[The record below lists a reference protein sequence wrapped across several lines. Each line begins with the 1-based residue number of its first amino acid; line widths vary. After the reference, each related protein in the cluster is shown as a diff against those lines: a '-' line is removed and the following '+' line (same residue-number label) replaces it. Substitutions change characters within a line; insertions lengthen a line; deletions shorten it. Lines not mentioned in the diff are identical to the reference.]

1 MSRLT
6 DEEWDSAFERMKI
19 FRDQMAR
26 EFGCSS
32 IVIAAARECDVDGET
47 GNSHLITRRGS
58 VYECM
63 GLVKLAEV
71 EMLED
76 IDAAKK
82 GL

>member
-6 DEEWDSAFERMKI
+6 DEEWETVIERMKI
-19 FRDQMAR
+19 FRDQMVR

-32 IVIAAARECDVDGET
+32 IVIAAACECDVDGEI
-47 GNSHLITRRGS
+47 GNSHRITRRGS
-58 VYECM
+58 IYECM

-76 IDAAKK
+76 ISAVKNE
-82 GL
+82 G

>member
-6 DEEWDSAFERMKI
+6 DEEWETVIERMKI
-19 FRDQMAR
+19 FRNQMVR

-32 IVIAAARECDVDGET
+32 IVIAAACECDVDGEI
-47 GNSHLITRRGS
+47 GNSHRITRRGS
-58 VYECM
+58 IYECM

-76 IDAAKK
+76 ISAVKNE
-82 GL
+82 G

>member
-6 DEEWDSAFERMKI
+6 DEEWEAVIERMKI
-19 FRDQMAR
+19 FRDQMVR

-32 IVIAAARECDVDGET
+32 IVIAAACECDVDGEI
-47 GNSHLITRRGS
+47 GNSHRITRRGS
-58 VYECM
+58 IYECM

-76 IDAAKK
+76 ISVVKNE
-82 GL
+82 G

>member
-6 DEEWDSAFERMKI
+6 DEEWEAVIERMKI
-19 FRDQMAR
+19 FRDQMVR

-32 IVIAAARECDVDGET
+32 IVIAAACECNVDGET
-47 GNSHLITRRGS
+47 GNSHRITRRGS
-58 VYECM
+58 IYECM

-76 IDAAKK
+76 ISAVKNE
-82 GL
+82 G